1 MSVHRHTVTA
11 GNLVPGANQLSFLA
25 WLAQAFWKGLPCSPS
40 HLEAHLGC
48 PPPLPPPSH
57 VLHPQPPLTLAPDGW
72 VPVGVRDW
80 RAVFPVLL
88 VPPPSLTAPP
98 TDILLMVCLLAF
110 SGKGQSEV
118 EGGAVRAGFSWGHL
132 PASKLGPAW
141 RAFITAAPVCR
152 GLASE
157 LT

>member
-57 VLHPQPPLTLAPDGW
+57 LLHPQPPLTLAPDGW
-72 VPVGVRDW
+72 VPAGVRDW
-80 RAVFPVLL
+80 TAVFPVLL

-118 EGGAVRAGFSWGHL
+118 EGGAVLSWLLLGTPACKQAGPRMESVRHSSPGVQ
-132 PASKLGPAW
+132 GP
-141 RAFITAAPVCR
+141 
-152 GLASE
+152 GL
-157 LT
+157 